1 MRLTNITETRDEYLA
16 VEVAAAAR
24 KFVTEVLD
32 LQAGTDVLITTD
44 SRTDLRVARAIA
56 GAVAGAGATPLMLHV
71 PAPDRSY
78 ADPPA
83 AVGAAAAAC
92 GIWVACAWNEVIY
105 SPGWRAAV
113 DRGVQYVSYGGL
125 DADGFVRCVGRV
137 DTPRLQRMGDR
148 IVELLTDAEM
158 RVTSAAGTD
167 IVFHNRGGTVGAF
180 RMVANAE
187 AIPVMLAGQVTWEPD
202 EASMT
207 GVLVA
212 DGILSPP
219 EEVGLIREPLRIEV
233 DAGRILSIEGGRE
246 ALLLER
252 WLRQRGDA
260 TLRRIA
266 HASLGFN
273 PGVTVPTGRILE
285 DERAFG
291 DIDFGWGAWVNRP
304 AAGHFDFTCRQV
316 TIEADGAEVLR
327 EGLFTDPVLAS
338 LCRDMGLPGH

>member
-1 MRLTNITETRDEYLA
+1 
-16 VEVAAAAR
+16 
-24 KFVTEVLD
+24 
-32 LQAGTDVLITTD
+32 
-44 SRTDLRVARAIA
+44 
-56 GAVAGAGATPLMLHV
+56 
-71 PAPDRSY
+71 
-78 ADPPA
+78 
-83 AVGAAAAAC
+83 
-92 GIWVACAWNEVIY
+92 
-105 SPGWRAAV
+105 
-113 DRGVQYVSYGGL
+113 
-125 DADGFVRCVGRV
+125 
-137 DTPRLQRMGDR
+137 
-148 IVELLTDAEM
+148 
-158 RVTSAAGTD
+158 
-167 IVFHNRGGTVGAF
+167 
-180 RMVANAE
+180 
-187 AIPVMLAGQVTWEPD
+187 
-202 EASMT
+202 MT